1 MSTRK
6 TLVVIGNGMV
16 GHRFVQ
22 AAIER
27 GVTERFDIVVVG
39 EEPRAAYDRV
49 ALTSFF
55 EVGAEQ
61 LSFLPDGEYD
71 DPRVR
76 LVLDTAVTSID
87 RDARTVR
94 LGTGEVIGFDI
105 AVMATGAAPFVPPVP
120 GKDLDN
126 VFVYRTIEDL
136 EAIREAAKT
145 ARAGVVIGGGLLG
158 LEAANALH
166 QLGIE
171 AHVVEMA
178 PRLMAV
184 QVDDAGGATLKRHI
198 ENLGLG
204 VHTSVLTERIVGDD
218 SDGTGGKVSGLKF
231 KDDDTPLDVDLV
243 VFSAGIRPRDQL
255 ARDCGIEV
263 AERGGILVNEQLQSS
278 DPAIYAIGEC
288 AAPAGKMYG
297 LVAPGYQ
304 MAEIMADHLVSE
316 KSAAAFEGADMSTK
330 LKLLGVDVASFG
342 DAFATTPGALEL
354 VFADAV
360 GGVYKKLVVLE
371 KDEPEGGFVLLGG
384 ILVGDASA
392 YGILRPMVSS
402 GMTLPEN
409 PEELILPAART
420 GGATKIGMPDEAVVC
435 SCNNIFGMPDEAV
448 VCSCNNITKGSICAT
463 IDDKGCADLPCVKSC
478 TKAGTVCGSCVPIVK
493 NLLAERLEASGAVV
507 NKGICEHFDLTRQ
520 ELFDVIAI
528 HGFQR
533 FDDIVTA
540 HGRGRGCDI
549 CKPAVASILA
559 SQFNGHVLD
568 PTTANLQDT
577 NDAYLAN
584 IQRNGTYS
592 VVPRIPGGEIT
603 PDKLIV
609 IGEVARDFNLYTKI
623 TGGQR
628 IDLFGARMEEL
639 PKIWKRLV
647 DAGFES
653 GHAYGKSLRTV
664 KSCVGST
671 WCRYG
676 VQDSV
681 QMAIDLELRYR
692 GLRSPHKLK
701 GGVSGCAREC
711 AEARGKDFGV
721 IATEKGWNLYVCGNG
736 GAIPAHAQLLVSDVS
751 GEDLVRYLD
760 RFLMY
765 YIRTADRLQRT
776 STWLGTIDG
785 GLDRVREIVIDDALG
800 LGAELEA
807 EMARHVET
815 YFDEWKATI
824 EDEEKLS
831 RFVSF
836 VNAPGVPDPNISFA
850 DTERGPMV

>member
-6 TLVVIGNGMV
+6 TLVVIGHGMV

-27 GVTERFDIVVVG
+27 GLTERFDLVVVG
-39 EEPRAAYDRV
+39 EEPRPAYDRV

-61 LSFLPDGEYD
+61 LSYLPSGAYD

-76 LVLDTAVTSID
+76 LVLDTPVTAID
-87 RDARTVR
+87 RDAQTVT
-94 LGTGEVIGFDI
+94 LADGEVVDYDV
-105 AVMATGAAPFVPPVP
+105 AVLATGAAPFVPPVP
-120 GKDLDN
+120 GKDLGN

-136 EAIREAAKT
+136 EAIREASKT
-145 ARAGVVIGGGLLG
+145 AKSGAVIGGGLLG

-184 QVDDAGGATLKRHI
+184 QIDDAGGATLKRHI
-198 ENLGLG
+198 EQLGLT
-204 VHTSVLTERIVGDD
+204 VHTGVMTEFIDGNDD
-218 SDGTGGKVSGLKF
+218 GLVSGLKF
-231 KDDDTPLDVDLV
+231 KDADEPLPVDLV

-255 ARDCGIEV
+255 ARDCGLEV
-263 AERGGILVNEQLQSS
+263 AERGGILVDPQMRTSDSS
-278 DPAIYAIGEC
+278 ILAIGEC
-288 AAPAGKMYG
+288 AAPGGKMYG

-304 MAEIMADHLVSE
+304 MAEVAVDGLLE
-316 KSAAAFEGADMSTK
+316 GPGEFTGADMSTK

-342 DAFATTPGALEL
+342 DAFAATEGALEL

-360 GGVYKKLVVLE
+360 AGVYKKLVVSS
-371 KDEPEGGFVLLGG
+371 EGDRLLGG
-384 ILVGDASA
+384 VLVGDASA
-392 YGILRPMVSS
+392 YGVLRPMVSS
-402 GMTLPEN
+402 GMALPEN
-409 PEELILPAART
+409 PEELILPAARG
-420 GGATKIGMPDEAVVC
+420 GGAAKL
-435 SCNNIFGMPDEAV
+435 GMPDEAV
-448 VCSCNNITKGSICAT
+448 VCSCNNITKGSICGT
-463 IDDKGCADLPCVKSC
+463 IDAEGCADLPCVKSC

-493 NLLAERLEASGAVV
+493 NLLAERLEAAGKAVS
-507 NKGICEHFDLTRQ
+507 KGICEHFDLTRQ
-520 ELFDVIAI
+520 ELFDVIAV

-568 PTTANLQDT
+568 KTTANLQDT

-603 PDKLIV
+603 ADKLIV
-609 IGEVARDFNLYTKI
+609 IGEVARDFDLYTKI

-628 IDLFGARMEEL
+628 IDLFGARMEQL
-639 PKIWKRLV
+639 PQIWKRLV

-671 WCRYG
+671 WCRFG

-736 GAIPAHAQLLVSDVS
+736 GAIPAHAQLLASDLS
-751 GEDLVRYLD
+751 SEDLVRYLD

-785 GLDRVREIVIDDALG
+785 GLERVREIVVDDALG

-807 EMARHVET
+807 EMARHVDS
-815 YFDEWKATI
+815 YFDEWKETI
-824 EDEEKLS
+824 EDEEKMS

-836 VNAPGVPDPNISFA
+836 VNAPGVPDPNISFS
-850 DTERGPMV
+850 TTRGQIVPSQSEEPVSLGATIPVGAPTGAGAL